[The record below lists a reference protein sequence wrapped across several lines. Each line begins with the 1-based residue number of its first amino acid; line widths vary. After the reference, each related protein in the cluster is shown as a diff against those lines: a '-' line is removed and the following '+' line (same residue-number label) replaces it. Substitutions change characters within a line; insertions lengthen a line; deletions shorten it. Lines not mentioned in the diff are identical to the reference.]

1 MQRTIPMTQPL
12 TVIYVAW
19 GNDEVYHSGV
29 LFNWLRLTGL
39 GYVKGIDHVVVYTDQ
54 PSYYANY
61 PVTVRPLTPS
71 EMQDWTLDGHYFFRI
86 KTKVLAEAIS
96 QFGGKVLH
104 IDSDILMKRSLCQV
118 FEHITDH
125 QSLFAA
131 NEGPLC
137 SDYLEILETEKQEF
151 LKYYKDTS
159 QVNMYCSALTGVSSG
174 NLPAVADA
182 DGMML
187 HWLKK
192 TNAHTVEQFA
202 ISESLL
208 RHGNRLISAAGWF
221 DDFNSKGKKAYAKLR
236 IEEFFH
242 VTQGL
247 SFEEKAKLAAT
258 WRVHRTL
265 WVWLKQKLKIAR

>member
-1 MQRTIPMTQPL
+1 MNQPL

-39 GYVKGIDHVVVYTDQ
+39 GYAKGIDQAVVYTDQ

-61 PVTVRPLTPS
+61 PMTVRALTPS
-71 EMQDWTLDGHYFFRI
+71 EMQDWTLDGRYFFRI

-104 IDSDILMKRSLCQV
+104 IDSDILIKRPLREV
-118 FEHITDH
+118 FEHIAEH

-137 SDYLEILETEKQEF
+137 ADYLEILETERSDF
-151 LKYYKDTS
+151 LNFYDDTS
-159 QVNMYCSALTGVSSG
+159 QVNMYCSALTGVSSR
-174 NLPAVADA
+174 NLPAVLDA
-182 DGMML
+182 DGMMV

-192 TNAHTVEQFA
+192 TTAHTVEQFA

-208 RHGNRLISAAGWF
+208 RHGNKLTSATGWF

-236 IEEFFH
+236 IAEFFSA
-242 VTQGL
+242 TQGM
-247 SFEEKAKLAAT
+247 SFEEKAKRAAT
-258 WRVHRTL
+258 WRVQRTP
-265 WVWLKQKLKIAR
+265 WVWLKQKLKIGI